1 MRTSERSWRTNLGC
15 QKKLENFERFWLEID
30 ESRIWWRDEKRES
43 AKKGE
48 RMKSV
53 GVSRIFEI
61 IINIFLFLGYLHF
74 SPSTSQSL
82 PIKVLRLSI

>member
-1 MRTSERSWRTNLGC
+1 MS
-15 QKKLENFERFWLEID
+15 KKLENFERFWLKID
-30 ESRIWWRDEKRES
+30 ESKIWWGDEKGKS

-61 IINIFLFLGYLHF
+61 IIDIFLFLSYLHF

-82 PIKVLRLSI
+82 PIKSLDFQFNQFSPFL